1 MSMENNVRFHHLPVL
16 YREVVEHLTFDP
28 DRRMRL
34 IDGTIGGGGHSS
46 LLLERYPKLELLGI
60 DRDDLALAAAKKK
73 LEFASGR
80 VTLVRGN
87 YAELAAIAVEH
98 GWDDVDGILLDIGVS
113 SPQLDCAERGFSWR
127 QDGPL
132 DMRMDR
138 RSALTAG
145 RWLNKASENEL
156 IHAFRN
162 YGELTCA
169 GKLAA
174 AVIAR
179 RESEPFARTADLV
192 AIADQVMGRSR
203 PGKLPHPTLLFQA
216 VRIAVNDELR
226 QLETALE
233 SSPGLLNIGGRIAVI
248 SFHSLEDRIVKNFFR
263 EESTECIC
271 PPRLPVCCC
280 NHKATLKCVTKKA
293 VYAANDELKEN
304 PRAACA
310 KLRVAERV

>member
-138 RSALTAG
+138 RSALT
-145 RWLNKASENEL
+145 
-156 IHAFRN
+156 
-162 YGELTCA
+162 
-169 GKLAA
+169 
-174 AVIAR
+174 
-179 RESEPFARTADLV
+179 
-192 AIADQVMGRSR
+192 
-203 PGKLPHPTLLFQA
+203 
-216 VRIAVNDELR
+216 
-226 QLETALE
+226 
-233 SSPGLLNIGGRIAVI
+233 
-248 SFHSLEDRIVKNFFR
+248 
-263 EESTECIC
+263 
-271 PPRLPVCCC
+271 
-280 NHKATLKCVTKKA
+280 
-293 VYAANDELKEN
+293 
-304 PRAACA
+304 
-310 KLRVAERV
+310 

>member
-1 MSMENNVRFHHLPVL
+1 MNMEQNNQFHHLPVL
-16 YREVVEHLTFDP
+16 YREVLEHLTFDP
-28 DRRMRL
+28 DRRMRQ

-46 LLLERYPKLELLGI
+46 LLLSRYPKLELLGI
-60 DRDDLALAAAKKK
+60 DRDDLALAAAKQK
-73 LEFASGR
+73 LEFASNR

-113 SPQLDCAERGFSWR
+113 SPQLDCADRGFSWR

-138 RSALTAG
+138 RSTVTAG
-145 RWLNKASENEL
+145 RWLNKASEDEL
-156 IHAFRN
+156 IYAFRN
-162 YGELTCA
+162 YGELNCA
-169 GKLAA
+169 RKLAQ

-179 RESEPFARTADLV
+179 RESNPFARTSDLV

-233 SSPGLLNIGGRIAVI
+233 SSVGMLNPGGRIAVI

-263 EESTECIC
+263 EESTSCIC
-271 PPRLPVCCC
+271 PPKLPVCCC
-280 NHKATLKCVTKKA
+280 NHKATLSCVTRKA
-293 VYAANDELKEN
+293 VCAAADELKEN